1 MQLSMHTS
9 NFSYFIQRLE
19 NIFFYRYVF
28 SHFMGFGND
37 ITNQFDEVLAAIIGK
52 HLDLMTISRVMKAKR
67 VTLQETQEDSSV

>member
-1 MQLSMHTS
+1 
-9 NFSYFIQRLE
+9 
-19 NIFFYRYVF
+19 
-28 SHFMGFGND
+28 MGFGND